1 MHQTVTVSSSMHM
14 QPNTCTNKAFSSISF
29 SKHIDN
35 ICKKANITL
44 GLIRRNT
51 YYCQRYVKID
61 AYNTYVRPLLDYAA
75 FVWSP
80 HTATNTGKLESI
92 QRRAARYMMSD
103 HERFS
108 SVSNMIS
115 VLNWKSLKQRRYIQS
130 LCIFYK
136 ILNGLVDVSPPICL
150 ISNQL
155 ATRGHD
161 INLHIFH

>member
-1 MHQTVTVSSSMHM
+1 MTEAKYLGITLDSHLT
-14 QPNTCTNKAFSSISF
+14 F

-61 AYNTYVRPLLDYAA
+61 VYNTYRLLLDYAA

-80 HTATNTGKLESI
+80 HTAANISKLECI
-92 QRRAARYMMSD
+92 QRRAAHYVMLD

-115 VLNWKSLKQRRYIQS
+115 VLN
-130 LCIFYK
+130 
-136 ILNGLVDVSPPICL
+136 
-150 ISNQL
+150 
-155 ATRGHD
+155 
-161 INLHIFH
+161 